1 MTMQIQTICLYGKNR
16 KKREIDFKL
25 GSVNIITG
33 ASNKGKTSL
42 IDIIGYCLGDSECT
56 IKAGRIPET
65 VSWYSVLL
73 QLSDCQVFIAR
84 AAPLDGIK
92 SNSAA
97 YMLTGHK
104 VELPETHELT
114 NTHNIDSIVDYLTYK
129 LVTPKPPEGS
139 EIKTS
144 FDKSKYYLF
153 QSQTE
158 IANNE
163 ILFHHQ
169 TKPNVTKIIK
179 ETLPYF
185 IGAADDN
192 YLDAIRELASVK
204 RARASL
210 VRQKKELMS
219 SKNKALT
226 IGQGILAEA
235 VSVGLSTTKDL
246 VPDEKTLLT
255 ELQRLSGWPYSE
267 NQEDI
272 DTPNNDNNDNIS
284 KLEKE
289 YDQLSK
295 DKTILLSRIREAKSY
310 RDAESGYYRAI
321 ETQSY
326 RLRSVGLFKKTQTT
340 ESCPICETQHV
351 GESKIDDSI
360 HNALSDLESK
370 LTNINRTKPEVTN
383 YLNNLETERRKL
395 TSEQKKVGASLKKLR
410 DADAELLKKAKEEV
424 SRAKVA
430 GQCELFMKDSS
441 WNKDERGYIN
451 QIALLD
457 EEIKKLSIELDPAM
471 LKERLNSKL
480 NFIADDMT
488 EWARDLKLEHS
499 DGLVRLDPAKLSIV
513 IDKAHGPLPF
523 NNIGGGKNWLGYNLV
538 THFALAKWFIEQARP
553 VGNFLFLDQPSV
565 GYFPNQNSG
574 AGDLSEIGT
583 DEEREAVRAVFLW
596 IFKIVK
602 SLNSELQVIITE
614 HADIDEDWFQ
624 EAVIDKKWRGDHALI
639 PKSWYEL

>member
-129 LVTPKPPEGS
+129 LVTPKPPEGL
-139 EIKTS
+139 EVKTS

-158 IANNE
+158 IANND

-169 TKPNVTKIIK
+169 TRPNVTKVIK
-179 ETLPYF
+179 DTLPYF

-192 YLDAIRELASVK
+192 YLDDIQKLASVK
-204 RARASL
+204 RAKAIL
-210 VRQKKELMS
+210 VRQKKELTS

-226 IGQGILAEA
+226 IGHGILAEA

-246 VPDEKTLLT
+246 IPDEKALLV
-255 ELQRLSGWPYSE
+255 ELEKLSQWPYFE
-267 NQEDI
+267 NQEKVEL
-272 DTPNNDNNDNIS
+272 PNDNDPIP

-289 YDQLSK
+289 YDRLSK
-295 DKTILLSRIREAKSY
+295 NKAILLSRIREAKSY
-310 RDAESGYYRAI
+310 RDAESGYYRAV
-321 ETQSY
+321 ETQSF
-326 RLRSVGLFKKTQTT
+326 RLRSIGLFEKNQTT
-340 ESCPICETQHV
+340 ENCPICETQHT
-351 GESKIDDSI
+351 GESRIDDSI

-370 LTNINRTKPEVTN
+370 LTNINRTKPDVTN
-383 YLNNLETERRKL
+383 YLKNLETEKKKL
-395 TSEQKKVGASLKKLR
+395 ISEQRKVEASLRKLR
-410 DADAELLKKAKEEV
+410 DADAELLKKAKEEI
-424 SRAKVA
+424 SRAMVV
-430 GQCELFMKDSS
+430 GQCKLFLKDGS

-457 EEIKKLSIELDPAM
+457 EEIKKLSTELDPAI

-480 NFIADDMT
+480 NSIADDMT

-499 DGLVRLDPAKLSIV
+499 DGLVRLDPTKLSVV
-513 IDKAHGPLPF
+513 IDKADGPLSF
-523 NNIGGGKNWLGYNLV
+523 SNVGGGKNWLGYNLV

-565 GYFPNQNSG
+565 GYFPNPSSG
-574 AGDLSEIGT
+574 LGDLSEIEA
-583 DEEREAVRAVFLW
+583 DDEREVVRAVFLW

-602 SLNSELQVIITE
+602 SLNSELQVIITD
-614 HADIDEDWFQ
+614 HADINEDWFQ
-624 EAVIDKKWRGDHALI
+624 EAVIDNKWRGDYALI
-639 PKSWYEL
+639 PKDWYE